1 MFQKL
6 TWGSTRIRILVV
18 VKTGKMEVMIMK
30 KAFLFVCAALA
41 LYSCDKTVVSSE
53 TTPGK
58 NPEMVFDT
66 DVTVTRQSAF
76 SKATVKNEW
85 AEGDVVFL
93 FLDNWASPK
102 YIELKNT
109 AGKWVARGKNTG
121 EGDVEVLLEG
131 GTMTAVYIP
140 YGSGLTI
147 SDDGGAYR
155 FSEDYRGVFYYQEN
169 VPYEY
174 SISVEAEVFSATIR
188 LGAIQGESSDKLI
201 HFDVSGYDAGREYA
215 MYQDYVKPVSISS
228 IPSSRT
234 VGCTLGTMG
243 KAIKGYV
250 DPQNSILSFSG
261 ILDASAVGTDKPYDF
276 SIIDEA
282 ANTLYT
288 RDAASRTVSESVY
301 IGLGDINDA
310 GKWKA
315 NEYVDLGCTVDGK
328 RVMWATRNLGADN
341 SSDFGWYYAWG
352 ETSGTSLVVSYDAEQ
367 QKDIYTSPYRTFD
380 KTYYDDYVG
389 LPACEPGG
397 NLPSDKD
404 AAHRY
409 WRGLWHIPTKAEFE
423 STIANTTPDGRREVY
438 TASNGNSIFLPLA
451 GGVYGSTPKQQGT
464 SGTYWTSTF
473 ERNGALGPGAY
484 SFYVQYRDTPQAP
497 SVSDIIAY
505 NGLPIRPVFCV
516 E

>member
-1 MFQKL
+1 MPADRRNGDFSANVAMVNAKVFRMPPAKAAAMIVEAMDL
-6 TWGSTRIRILVV
+6 EDTYFTRAEVAGPGFMNFCLNDRYYADILLD
-18 VKTGKMEVMIMK
+18 I
-30 KAFLFVCAALA
+30 A
-41 LYSCDKTVVSSE
+41 
-53 TTPGK
+53 
-58 NPEMVFDT
+58 
-66 DVTVTRQSAF
+66 
-76 SKATVKNEW
+76 
-85 AEGDVVFL
+85 AEGDAYGRS
-93 FLDNWASPK
+93 N
-102 YIELKNT
+102 YGQ
-109 AGKWVARGKNTG
+109 GKKVNVEFVSANPTGPIHMGNARGG
-121 EGDVEVLLEG
+121 ALGDCLAAVLEWAG
-131 GTMTAVYIP
+131 Y
-140 YGSGLTI
+140 
-147 SDDGGAYR
+147 
-155 FSEDYRGVFYYQEN
+155 
-169 VPYEY
+169 
-174 SISVEAEVFSATIR
+174 
-188 LGAIQGESSDKLI
+188 
-201 HFDVSGYDAGREYA
+201 DVSREFY
-215 MYQDYVKPVSISS
+215 
-228 IPSSRT
+228 
-234 VGCTLGTMG
+234 
-243 KAIKGYV
+243 
-250 DPQNSILSFSG
+250 
-261 ILDASAVGTDKPYDF
+261 
-276 SIIDEA
+276 
-282 ANTLYT
+282 
-288 RDAASRTVSESVY
+288 
-301 IGLGDINDA
+301 INDA